1 MLEKTGSDPAQLGL
15 FATPLD
21 VLIAAEAEARVI
33 AAFVDQLNSVVLGF
47 RPINSMGRARTAGNN
62 MKIFFFKNKQE

>member
-1 MLEKTGSDPAQLGL
+1 LGL

-33 AAFVDQLNSVVLGF
+33 AAFVDQLNSVVLYA
-47 RPINSMGRARTAGNN
+47 SH
-62 MKIFFFKNKQE
+62 